1 MNIDIICPL
10 YNTEQILKEQN
21 AIYKVIEPQEFS
33 HSLTREKEAFES
45 DADILVFITQD
56 IIIKDEMWLYHLV
69 KDIENEK
76 CDAAYSRQ
84 LCDNNS
90 IEKYTR
96 ELNYPKESY
105 TIKYCADSKVI
116 HSHEF
121 TFKQQYDRYY
131 ITGKFFKQNDYLNE
145 YKVNDSGFSMA
156 KYILKRAIQEKNLNA
171 IIRFLPNMSARLIG
185 MKVGKITY
193 K

>member
-1 MNIDIICPL
+1 M
-10 YNTEQILKEQN
+10 
-21 AIYKVIEPQEFS
+21 
-33 HSLTREKEAFES
+33 
-45 DADILVFITQD
+45 
-56 IIIKDEMWLYHLV
+56 
-69 KDIENEK
+69 
-76 CDAAYSRQ
+76 
-84 LCDNNS
+84 
-90 IEKYTR
+90 
-96 ELNYPKESY
+96 NYPKESFYKTKKDIDKLQLKTFFFSDAASAIKRDTFIKLNGYDGKKLPINEDMYIAYKLIMNGY

-116 HSHEF
+116 HSPEF